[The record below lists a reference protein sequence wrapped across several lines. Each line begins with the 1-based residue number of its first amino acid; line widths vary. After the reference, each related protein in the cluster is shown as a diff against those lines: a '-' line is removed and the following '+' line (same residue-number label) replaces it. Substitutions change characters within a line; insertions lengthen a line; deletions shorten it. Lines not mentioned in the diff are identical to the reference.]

1 MCRRLLYLLK
11 CCISKP
17 AGQRFLHHDNPAAY
31 NAFSIANGVVIM
43 RKTGTTVAAMLVAG
57 CTAADQNSTAVGMP
71 NPASA
76 YCVEIGG
83 TLALENREGGQV
95 GICTLPDGERVEEWE
110 LFRRDHPTDS
120 A

>member
-1 MCRRLLYLLK
+1 
-11 CCISKP
+11 
-17 AGQRFLHHDNPAAY
+17 
-31 NAFSIANGVVIM
+31 
-43 RKTGTTVAAMLVAG
+43 
-57 CTAADQNSTAVGMP
+57 MP

-95 GICTLPDGERVEEWE
+95 GICTFPDGERVEEWE